1 MRLRPGK
8 GRHGCAKSGR
18 KLYDLNTA
26 NVIDSD
32 NSPATVG
39 RMATADLLLHP
50 VRLRIVEAFLG
61 ERALTTSALAA
72 ELADVPPASL
82 YRHVARLVDAG
93 VLAVVAERRVRGA
106 LERTYV
112 LRLTAAAIGLDEV
125 AAMSA
130 DDHRQAF
137 MAFVAGLLGDFDRYL
152 ARGDID
158 FLRDGVGYR
167 MAGLWLD
174 DAEHAG
180 LLRELTRVLQ
190 PRLANPPRPGRKR
203 RILGYVLMPGSEAA
217 PRPEDEA
224 APGPDDEAASRP
236 GGDASHTG
244 PSSSD
249 PKRRKR

>member
-1 MRLRPGK
+1 M
-8 GRHGCAKSGR
+8 
-18 KLYDLNTA
+18 
-26 NVIDSD
+26 
-32 NSPATVG
+32 ATVH
-39 RMATADLLLHP
+39 LLLHP

-61 ERALTTSALAA
+61 DRALTTSDLAA

-93 VLAVVAERRVRGA
+93 VLAIVAERRVRGA

-112 LRLTAAAIGLDEV
+112 LRLSAAAIALDEV
-125 AAMSA
+125 EAMSA
-130 DDHRQAF
+130 DDHRHAF

-158 FLRDGVGYR
+158 LLRDGVSYR

-174 DAEHAG
+174 DAEYAE

-203 RILGYVLMPGSEAA
+203 RILGSVLLPGSEAGSRPGDGATAHSDDQA
-217 PRPEDEA
+217 PSRREEGA
-224 APGPDDEAASRP
+224 ASHSDDEAASRL
-236 GGDASHTG
+236 GGDAPRADLSSPN
-244 PSSSD
+244 PS
-249 PKRRKR
+249 RR